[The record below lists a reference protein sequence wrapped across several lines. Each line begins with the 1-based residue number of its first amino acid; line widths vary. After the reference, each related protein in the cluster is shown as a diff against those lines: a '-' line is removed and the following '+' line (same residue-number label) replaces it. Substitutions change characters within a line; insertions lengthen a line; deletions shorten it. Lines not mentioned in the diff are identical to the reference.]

1 MKQALHLTVAF
12 ALALYGC
19 AGSAP
24 NPVLSYQPGDEK
36 RSCQGLRAEI
46 ASNEAE
52 TIRLAS
58 EKGEKLGYNVA
69 LGVAGAFLLVP
80 WFFMDVKGK
89 ETGELNA
96 LRHRNRTLP
105 AVRRR
110 QGLLCARIQGEIR
123 GKQATKRERGRK
135 IPSVKSLNY
144 SALGIFTHSDI
155 AEEYPDP

>member
-1 MKQALHLTVAF
+1 MRQALHLTVAF

-19 AGSAP
+19 AGSVP
-24 NPVLSYQPGDEK
+24 NPVLSYQPGDEN

-58 EKGEKLGYNVA
+58 EKGAKLGYNVA

-96 LRHRNRTLP
+96 LRHRNRIL
-105 AVRRR
+105 R
-110 QGLLCARIQGEIR
+110 QFAAAKDCYVPES
-123 GKQATKRERGRK
+123 K
-135 IPSVKSLNY
+135 VK
-144 SALGIFTHSDI
+144 F
-155 AEEYPDP
+155 EENKPQKEKEVEKSPQ

>member
-1 MKQALHLTVAF
+1 MKKPLHFLVAI

-36 RSCQGLRAEI
+36 RSCTGLKAEI

-52 TIRLAS
+52 IVRLVS
-58 EKGEKLGYNVA
+58 ERQSKLGSNVA

-89 ETGELNA
+89 EGAELNA
-96 LRHRNRTLP
+96 LRHRNRML
-105 AVRRR
+105 R
-110 QGLLCARIQGEIR
+110 QFAA
-123 GKQATKRERGRK
+123 GKDCHVPESR
-135 IPSVKSLNY
+135 VK
-144 SALGIFTHSDI
+144 F
-155 AEEYPDP
+155 EEKEKSKTDKSSK

>member
-46 ASNEAE
+46 AVNEAE

-58 EKGEKLGYNVA
+58 ERGEKLGRNVV
-69 LGVAGAFLLVP
+69 LGVAGALILVP
-80 WFFMDVKGK
+80 WFFIDVKGK

-96 LRHRNRTLP
+96 LRHRSRIL
-105 AVRRR
+105 R
-110 QGLLCARIQGEIR
+110 QFAAAKDC
-123 GKQATKRERGRK
+123 
-135 IPSVKSLNY
+135 SVPESKVKFEKKSQK
-144 SALGIFTHSDI
+144 
-155 AEEYPDP
+155 EK